1 MDIKE
6 YVDINID
13 IKTLNKDLYEL
24 LELTH
29 THITILYYVYISKN
43 KQIDLSEV
51 VKQMETNTSI
61 LNKQIKQL
69 QSLNYIT
76 KYRYEDNMRKVYL
89 AMSEEQVINTKALLD
104 LVEDYLQKLK

>member
-1 MDIKE
+1 
-6 YVDINID
+6 
-13 IKTLNKDLYEL
+13 
-24 LELTH
+24 
-29 THITILYYVYISKN
+29 
-43 KQIDLSEV
+43 
-51 VKQMETNTSI
+51 METNTSI